1 MQKLGK
7 KFPDLLQKC
16 AWILMTEFIG
26 HKESSDSTAKN
37 NHSCTLFSK
46 ARVCQ
51 SHALPRQVWSQSPLM
66 RAVGVLEH
74 HLPELSL

>member
-1 MQKLGK
+1 
-7 KFPDLLQKC
+7 
-16 AWILMTEFIG
+16 MTEFIG
-26 HKESSDSTAKN
+26 HKESSDTTAKN

-51 SHALPRQVWSQSPLM
+51 SHAAHPLVPLPRQAWTQSPLM